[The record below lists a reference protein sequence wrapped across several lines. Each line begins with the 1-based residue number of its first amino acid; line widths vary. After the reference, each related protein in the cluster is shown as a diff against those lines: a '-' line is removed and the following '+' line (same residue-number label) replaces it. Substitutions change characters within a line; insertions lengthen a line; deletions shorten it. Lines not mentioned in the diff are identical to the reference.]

1 MASMDLRSNTMLPHG
16 NLAIDIEKCIIESR
30 IPTW

>member
-1 MASMDLRSNTMLPHG
+1 MDLRSNTMLPNG

-30 IPTW
+30 IAMW